1 MAVARSERLIVPD
14 VLRGIAIVAMLIA
27 HANPLLPQLP
37 RVVQFVIAN
46 VNDLASPLF
55 ALVMGM
61 SAQLVWNTS
70 RRVGAT
76 LLQQA
81 IRGLVLVALGLW
93 VATWGSWVAVVLSY
107 LGLLLIVGVPLLLLG
122 SRVLAVALAII
133 VVVGAP
139 LNELARGQA
148 GQILSSN
155 ILVQHLAD
163 WTALGHSY
171 RLTNLLP
178 FFLLGALLLRN
189 GLRRNRTMWVM
200 LAVAPFAYAVR
211 PVLEK
216 GLHQPAAVSGSYP
229 DTLHDVGLVFV
240 AYAAIVLLASL
251 PRGGAVVAGLFAPL
265 CIWGQ
270 LALSLYVLHV
280 WIVSLWAGSIGWPA
294 SNMPV
299 AWGSVVLVP
308 LAVAWLWWRFV
319 GTGPVE
325 WLMGAVSGRP
335 KPLIVRRRVV
345 PGAVFAHSVLGQR
358 QTPQRNNTAH

>member
-1 MAVARSERLIVPD
+1 MAVARTERLIVPD
-14 VLRGIAIVAMLIA
+14 VLRGIAILAMLIA

-37 RVVQFVIAN
+37 GALRFVIAN

-55 ALVMGM
+55 ALVMGI

-70 RRVGAT
+70 RRVSAT
-76 LLQQA
+76 LLQQVV
-81 IRGLVLVALGLW
+81 RGIVLIALGLW
-93 VATWGSWVAVVLSY
+93 MLTWGSWVVIVLPA
-107 LGLLLIVGVPLLLLG
+107 LGVLLIVGAPLLLLG
-122 SRVLAVALAII
+122 SRTLAVVLAIV

-139 LNELARGQA
+139 LNDLARGQVA
-148 GQILSSN
+148 QILSSN
-155 ILVQHLAD
+155 VVVQQLAD
-163 WTALGHSY
+163 WTVLGHSY

-189 GLRRNRTMWVM
+189 GLRRDRTMWIM

-240 AYAAIVLLASL
+240 AYAAIVLLAEL
-251 PRGGAVVAGLFAPL
+251 PRRGAVLDGVFAPL
-265 CIWGQ
+265 RIWGQ
-270 LALSLYVLHV
+270 LALSLYLLHV
-280 WIVSLWAGSIGWPA
+280 WIVSLWARSIGWPA
-294 SNMPV
+294 VNMPL
-299 AWGSVVLVP
+299 AWASVVLLP

-335 KPLIVRRRVV
+335 KPLIVRRRLV
-345 PGAVFAHSVLGQR
+345 
-358 QTPQRNNTAH
+358 TARTTG

>member
-1 MAVARSERLIVPD
+1 MAVARTERLIVPD
-14 VLRGIAIVAMLIA
+14 VLRGIAILAMLIA

-37 RVVQFVIAN
+37 GALRFVIAN

-55 ALVMGM
+55 ALVMGI

-70 RRVGAT
+70 RRVSAT
-76 LLQQA
+76 LLQQVL
-81 IRGLVLVALGLW
+81 RGIVLIALGLW
-93 VATWGSWVAVVLSY
+93 MLTWGSWVVIVLPA
-107 LGLLLIVGVPLLLLG
+107 LGVLLIVGAPLLLLG
-122 SRVLAVALAII
+122 SRTLAVVLAIV

-139 LNELARGQA
+139 LNDLARGQVA
-148 GQILSSN
+148 QILSSN
-155 ILVQHLAD
+155 VVVQQLAD
-163 WTALGHSY
+163 WTVLGHSY

-189 GLRRNRTMWVM
+189 GLRRDRTMWIM

-240 AYAAIVLLASL
+240 AYAAIVLLAEL
-251 PRGGAVVAGLFAPL
+251 PRRGAVLDGVFAPL
-265 CIWGQ
+265 RIWGQ
-270 LALSLYVLHV
+270 LALSLYLLHV
-280 WIVSLWAGSIGWPA
+280 WIVSLWARSIGWPA
-294 SNMPV
+294 VNMPL
-299 AWGSVVLVP
+299 AWASVVLLP

-335 KPLIVRRRVV
+335 KPLIVRRRLV
-345 PGAVFAHSVLGQR
+345 
-358 QTPQRNNTAH
+358 TARTTG

>member
-1 MAVARSERLIVPD
+1 MAVARTERLIVPD
-14 VLRGIAIVAMLIA
+14 VLRGIAILAMLIA

-37 RVVQFVIAN
+37 GAVRFVIAN

-55 ALVMGM
+55 ALVMGI

-70 RRVGAT
+70 RRVSAT
-76 LLQQA
+76 LLQQVL
-81 IRGLVLVALGLW
+81 RGIVLIALGLW
-93 VATWGSWVAVVLSY
+93 MLTWGSWVVIVLPA
-107 LGLLLIVGVPLLLLG
+107 LGVLLIVGAPLLLLG
-122 SRVLAVALAII
+122 SRALAVVLAIV

-139 LNELARGQA
+139 LNELARGQIA
-148 GQILSSN
+148 QILSSN
-155 ILVQHLAD
+155 IVVQQLAD
-163 WTALGHSY
+163 WTVLGHSY

-178 FFLLGALLLRN
+178 FFLLGALLLRS
-189 GLRRNRTMWVM
+189 GLRRDRTMWIM

-240 AYAAIVLLASL
+240 AYAAIVLLAEL
-251 PRGGAVVAGLFAPL
+251 PRRGAVLDGVFAPL
-265 CIWGQ
+265 RIWGQ
-270 LALSLYVLHV
+270 LALSLYLLHV
-280 WIVSLWAGSIGWPA
+280 WIVSLWARSIGWPA
-294 SNMPV
+294 VNMPL
-299 AWGSVVLVP
+299 AWASVVLLP

-335 KPLIVRRRVV
+335 KPLIVRRRLV
-345 PGAVFAHSVLGQR
+345 
-358 QTPQRNNTAH
+358 TARTTG

>member
-1 MAVARSERLIVPD
+1 MAVARTERLIVPD

-37 RVVQFVIAN
+37 LAVKFAIGN

-70 RRVGAT
+70 RRVSAT

-81 IRGLVLVALGLW
+81 LRGIVLIALGLW
-93 VATWGSWVAVVLSY
+93 MLTWGSWVVIVLPA
-107 LGLLLIVGVPLLLLG
+107 LGTLLIVGAPLLLLG
-122 SRVLAVALAII
+122 SRTLAVVLAIV

-139 LNELARGQA
+139 LNELARGQIA
-148 GQILSSN
+148 QILSSN
-155 ILVQHLAD
+155 IVVQQLAD
-163 WTALGHSY
+163 WTVLGHSY

-178 FFLLGALLLRN
+178 FFLLGALLLRS
-189 GLRRNRTMWVM
+189 GLRRDRTMWIM
-200 LAVAPFAYAVR
+200 LAIAPFAYAVR

-240 AYAAIVLLASL
+240 VYAAIVLLAEL
-251 PRGGAVVAGLFAPL
+251 PRRGAVVDGVFAPL
-265 CIWGQ
+265 RIWGQ
-270 LALSLYVLHV
+270 LALSLYLLHV
-280 WIVSLWAGSIGWPA
+280 WVVSLWATSIGWPTA
-294 SNMPV
+294 NMPFGW
-299 AWGSVVLVP
+299 ASVVLAP
-308 LAVAWLWWRFV
+308 LAIAWLWWRYV

-335 KPLIVRRRVV
+335 KPLIVRRR
-345 PGAVFAHSVLGQR
+345 GIRARTTG
-358 QTPQRNNTAH
+358 

>member
-1 MAVARSERLIVPD
+1 MAVARTERLIVPD
-14 VLRGIAIVAMLIA
+14 VLRGIAILAMLIA

-37 RVVQFVIAN
+37 GAVRFVIAN

-55 ALVMGM
+55 ALVMGI

-70 RRVGAT
+70 RRVSAT
-76 LLQQA
+76 LLQQVV
-81 IRGLVLVALGLW
+81 RGIVLIALGLW
-93 VATWGSWVAVVLSY
+93 MLTWGSWVVIVLPA
-107 LGLLLIVGVPLLLLG
+107 LGVLLIVGAPLLLLG
-122 SRVLAVALAII
+122 SRALAVVLAIV

-139 LNELARGQA
+139 LNELARGQIA
-148 GQILSSN
+148 QILSSN
-155 ILVQHLAD
+155 IVVQQLAD
-163 WTALGHSY
+163 WTVLGHSY

-178 FFLLGALLLRN
+178 FFLLGALLLRS
-189 GLRRNRTMWVM
+189 GLRRDRTMWIM

-240 AYAAIVLLASL
+240 AYAAIVLLAEL
-251 PRGGAVVAGLFAPL
+251 PRRGAVLDGVFAPL
-265 CIWGQ
+265 RIWGQ
-270 LALSLYVLHV
+270 LALSLYLLHV
-280 WIVSLWAGSIGWPA
+280 WIVSLWARSIGWPA
-294 SNMPV
+294 VNMPL
-299 AWGSVVLVP
+299 AWASVVLLP

-335 KPLIVRRRVV
+335 KPLIVRRRLV
-345 PGAVFAHSVLGQR
+345 
-358 QTPQRNNTAH
+358 TARTTG

>member
-1 MAVARSERLIVPD
+1 MAVARTERLIVPD

-37 RVVQFVIAN
+37 LAVKFVIGN

-70 RRVGAT
+70 RRVSAT

-81 IRGLVLVALGLW
+81 LRGIVLIALGLW
-93 VATWGSWVAVVLSY
+93 MLTWGSWVVIVLPA
-107 LGLLLIVGVPLLLLG
+107 LGTLLIVGAPLLLLG
-122 SRVLAVALAII
+122 SRALAVVLAIV

-139 LNELARGQA
+139 LNELARGQIA
-148 GQILSSN
+148 QILSSN
-155 ILVQHLAD
+155 IVVQQLAD
-163 WTALGHSY
+163 WSVLGHSY

-178 FFLLGALLLRN
+178 FFLLGALLLRG
-189 GLRRNRTMWVM
+189 GLRRGRTMWIM
-200 LAVAPFAYAVR
+200 LAIAPFAYAVR

-240 AYAAIVLLASL
+240 AYAAIVLLAGL
-251 PRGGAVVAGLFAPL
+251 PRRGAVVDGVFAPL
-265 CIWGQ
+265 RVWGQ
-270 LALSLYVLHV
+270 LALSLYLLHV
-280 WIVSLWAGSIGWPA
+280 WIVSLWATSIGWPTA
-294 SNMPV
+294 NMPLGW
-299 AWGSVVLVP
+299 ASVVLAP

-335 KPLIVRRRVV
+335 KPLIVRRR
-345 PGAVFAHSVLGQR
+345 GIRARTTG
-358 QTPQRNNTAH
+358 

>member
-1 MAVARSERLIVPD
+1 MAVARTERLIVPD
-14 VLRGIAIVAMLIA
+14 VLRGIAILAMLIA

-37 RVVQFVIAN
+37 GALRFVIAN

-55 ALVMGM
+55 ALVMGI

-70 RRVGAT
+70 RRVSAT
-76 LLQQA
+76 LLQQVL
-81 IRGLVLVALGLW
+81 RGIVLIALGLW
-93 VATWGSWVAVVLSY
+93 MLTWGSWVVIVLPA
-107 LGLLLIVGVPLLLLG
+107 LGVLLIVGAPLLLLG
-122 SRVLAVALAII
+122 SRALAVVLAIV

-139 LNELARGQA
+139 LNELARGQIA
-148 GQILSSN
+148 QILSSN
-155 ILVQHLAD
+155 IVVQQLAD
-163 WTALGHSY
+163 WTVLGHSY

-178 FFLLGALLLRN
+178 FFLLGALLLRS
-189 GLRRNRTMWVM
+189 GLRRDRTMWIM

-240 AYAAIVLLASL
+240 AYAAIVLLAEL
-251 PRGGAVVAGLFAPL
+251 PRRGAVLDGVFAPL
-265 CIWGQ
+265 RIWGQ
-270 LALSLYVLHV
+270 LALSLYLLHV
-280 WIVSLWAGSIGWPA
+280 WIVSLWARSIGWPA
-294 SNMPV
+294 VNMPL
-299 AWGSVVLVP
+299 AWASVVLLP

-335 KPLIVRRRVV
+335 KPLIVRRRLV
-345 PGAVFAHSVLGQR
+345 
-358 QTPQRNNTAH
+358 TARTTG

>member
-1 MAVARSERLIVPD
+1 MAVARTERLIVPD
-14 VLRGIAIVAMLIA
+14 VLRGIAILAMLIA

-37 RVVQFVIAN
+37 GALRFVIAN

-55 ALVMGM
+55 ALVMGI

-70 RRVGAT
+70 RRVSAT
-76 LLQQA
+76 LLQQVV
-81 IRGLVLVALGLW
+81 RGIVLIALGLW
-93 VATWGSWVAVVLSY
+93 MLTWGSWVVIVLPA
-107 LGLLLIVGVPLLLLG
+107 LGVLLIVGAPLLLLG
-122 SRVLAVALAII
+122 SRALAVVLAIV

-139 LNELARGQA
+139 LNDLARGQVA
-148 GQILSSN
+148 QILSSN
-155 ILVQHLAD
+155 VVVQQLAD
-163 WTALGHSY
+163 WTVLGHSY

-178 FFLLGALLLRN
+178 FFLLGALLLRS
-189 GLRRNRTMWVM
+189 GLRRDRTMWIM

-240 AYAAIVLLASL
+240 AYAAIVLLAEL
-251 PRGGAVVAGLFAPL
+251 PRRGAVLDGVFAPL
-265 CIWGQ
+265 RIWGQ
-270 LALSLYVLHV
+270 LALSLYLLHV
-280 WIVSLWAGSIGWPA
+280 WIVSLWARSIGWPA
-294 SNMPV
+294 VNMPL
-299 AWGSVVLVP
+299 AWASVVLLP

-335 KPLIVRRRVV
+335 KPLIVRRRLV
-345 PGAVFAHSVLGQR
+345 
-358 QTPQRNNTAH
+358 TARTTG

>member
-1 MAVARSERLIVPD
+1 MAVARTERLIVPD
-14 VLRGIAIVAMLIA
+14 VLRGVAIVAMLIA

-37 RVVQFVIAN
+37 MAVRFVIGN

-70 RRVGAT
+70 RRVSAT

-81 IRGLVLVALGLW
+81 LRGIVLIALGLW
-93 VATWGSWVAVVLSY
+93 MLTWGSWVVIVLPA
-107 LGLLLIVGVPLLLLG
+107 LGMLLIVGAPLVLLG
-122 SRVLAVALAII
+122 SRALAVVLGI
-133 VVVGAP
+133 VVLIGAP
-139 LNELARGQA
+139 LNELARGQVA
-148 GQILSSN
+148 QILSSN
-155 ILVQHLAD
+155 IVVQQLAD
-163 WTALGHSY
+163 WTVLGHSY

-178 FFLLGALLLRN
+178 FFLLGALLLRS
-189 GLRRNRTMWVM
+189 GLRRDRTMWIM
-200 LAVAPFAYAVR
+200 LAIAPFAYAVR

-216 GLHQPAAVSGSYP
+216 GLHQPAALSGSYP

-251 PRGGAVVAGLFAPL
+251 PRRGPVVDGVFAPL
-265 CIWGQ
+265 RVWGQ
-270 LALSLYVLHV
+270 LALSLYLLHV
-280 WIVSLWAGSIGWPA
+280 WIVSLWATSVGWPTA
-294 SNMPV
+294 NMPI
-299 AWGSVVLVP
+299 AWASVVLVP

-335 KPLIVRRRVV
+335 KALLVRRR
-345 PGAVFAHSVLGQR
+345 AV
-358 QTPQRNNTAH
+358 TARTTG